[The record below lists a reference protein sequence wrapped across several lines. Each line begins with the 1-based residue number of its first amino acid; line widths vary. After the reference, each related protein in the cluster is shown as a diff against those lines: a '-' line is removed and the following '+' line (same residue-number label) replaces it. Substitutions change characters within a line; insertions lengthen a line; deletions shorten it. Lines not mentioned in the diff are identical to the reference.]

1 MALPFATDELKV
13 ALRKPECQGGRE
25 IDMGQSMAITRKLLT
40 PILAVLAAWAVCV
53 SPTYSSRAVEPANRE
68 YLIKAA
74 YLLNFIRYIE
84 WPSSFKPP
92 EKPVI
97 IGVLRPDL
105 LSDYLKQAVQSEELS
120 KTVSIVVIEPNE
132 SVPHCHILYFPR
144 SLSPVIQQRILKE
157 LGSTSVVLVGET
169 EGFLQWGG
177 TINFVI
183 LENKVR
189 LEIST
194 SRAEAQGLKISS
206 KLLQVAKVVQ

>member
-1 MALPFATDELKV
+1 MALPFAIDELQV
-13 ALRKPECQGGRE
+13 ALRKSECEGGRE
-25 IDMGQSMAITRKLLT
+25 IDMGQSMTRTRKRLT
-40 PILAVLAAWAVCV
+40 PLLAAFTAWAVCI
-53 SPTYSSRAVEPANRE
+53 SPAFPACAVEPVNRE

-97 IGVLRPDL
+97 IGVLRPDP

-157 LGSTSVVLVGET
+157 LAGTSVVLVGET

-206 KLLQVAKVVQ
+206 KLLQVAKVIR